1 VVRAA
6 GAEFEA
12 DLSFAALNQVLY
24 PLLGGLQQLSAL
36 HGNALRVALGLR
48 DGSPA
53 DRLVVSNAALCH
65 RPGRR
70 SWAARL
76 TCAAISGISSISTS
90 RSALARTSSRI
101 GDVAVTV
108 ARRA

>member
-1 VVRAA
+1 LDAAATHATAAGTQVVRAA

-65 RPGRR
+65 RPVGGRGPR
-70 SWAARL
+70 
-76 TCAAISGISSISTS
+76 G
-90 RSALARTSSRI
+90 
-101 GDVAVTV
+101 
-108 ARRA
+108 